1 MPRARDQRDVEAD
14 VRALYDAQ
22 YGRLAGWTARLV
34 GDAEL
39 AHDFATE
46 AFVRLVRDFDQIDEP
61 RAWLYTVA
69 ANLVRDHWRSRGRES
84 RAYERFTA
92 GTEGAAGSPSTGE
105 ASSREHTDPA
115 TTITVR
121 EVVLGL
127 PDRLRMVVLL
137 YYYAD
142 LPIAAVAARTG
153 KSVGAVKRDLFDA
166 RQHMAAQ
173 LEGVR

>member
-1 MPRARDQRDVEAD
+1 MRRARDQHDVETD

-34 GDAEL
+34 GDTEL

-84 RAYERFTA
+84 RAYERLTA
-92 GTEGAAGSPSTGE
+92 GTAEAGNRGEPVSPESTD
-105 ASSREHTDPA
+105 AA

-127 PDRLRMVVLL
+127 PDRLRLVVLL

-166 RQHMAAQ
+166 RQHLAAQ